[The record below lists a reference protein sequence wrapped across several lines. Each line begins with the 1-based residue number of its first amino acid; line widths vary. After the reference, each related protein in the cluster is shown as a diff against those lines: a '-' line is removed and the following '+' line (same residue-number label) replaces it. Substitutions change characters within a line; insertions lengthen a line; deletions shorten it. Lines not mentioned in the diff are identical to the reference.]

1 MGLTVDGNHPSRVYN
16 TGRTLG
22 KNGRIAQWVR
32 FQSEF
37 LVISEIDFL
46 NITRTFKKKLE
57 KFKVGKNV

>member
-32 FQSEF
+32 FPSEF

-46 NITRTFKKKLE
+46 IAHLK
-57 KFKVGKNV
+57 GS